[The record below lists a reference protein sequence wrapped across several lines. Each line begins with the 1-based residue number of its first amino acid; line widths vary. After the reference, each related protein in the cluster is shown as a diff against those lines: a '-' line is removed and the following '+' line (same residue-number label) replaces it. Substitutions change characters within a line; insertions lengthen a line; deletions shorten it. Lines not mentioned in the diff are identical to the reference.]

1 MPSSHRT
8 GLILHTSNRLERL
21 ADQLASVLSRPLS
34 TPLTPEIIVVQSNG
48 MRRWLAQQIAQRHG
62 ICANVSFPFPQ
73 KFFGQVLEGV
83 IPGTTRSEI
92 FDRDVMT
99 WRIVALLPGLAEQER
114 FASVAN
120 YVRGPDREMRTYQLA
135 RKIAGV
141 FDRYLVY
148 RPDLIL
154 KWDHGESED
163 WQPILWRELQRAAP
177 GQHQPALGLHLAAAL
192 KNPAPKALPERV
204 AVFGISTLPP
214 FYVAL
219 IEQLAA
225 AVEIHL
231 FVMEPTPEWWGD
243 IRSGREKARTF
254 AKQPELFEMEDES
267 EDGNTLLAANGKL
280 GRDFLNIIADLNPSA
295 HRENFITP
303 AGDTI
308 LSQVQR
314 DIFEMHERAN
324 QLRRVPADDCS
335 LQIHSCHSP
344 TRELEVLHDQLLAL
358 FERDP
363 SLKPQDIIVMMP
375 DVTSCAPIIDAVF
388 GVPENSTH
396 EIPYTIADRTL
407 RASSGVTDT
416 FLSILETL
424 SGRLAASEVLAILE
438 SPAVQRKFEIAEI
451 DTLRRWMGKSGIR
464 WGIDAEHRAHF
475 GLPKFA
481 ENTWRSGLDR
491 MLLGYALKSDEWQIF
506 EGILP
511 YDEIEGSSAELLG
524 HFVDFAECLFAL
536 AHSFR
541 KPRPLAD
548 WRHDLRKA
556 LDDFLEAENDD
567 ARELN
572 HLRATI
578 ARLGELA
585 QLSQNSETVSLEPII
600 AQLQDSLAESGAGR
614 RHCRNNHR
622 HWLPRRCDHVLHI
635 ETNAQH
641 SV

>member
-1 MPSSHRT
+1 
-8 GLILHTSNRLERL
+8 
-21 ADQLASVLSRPLS
+21 
-34 TPLTPEIIVVQSNG
+34 
-48 MRRWLAQQIAQRHG
+48 
-62 ICANVSFPFPQ
+62 
-73 KFFGQVLEGV
+73 
-83 IPGTTRSEI
+83 
-92 FDRDVMT
+92 
-99 WRIVALLPGLAEQER
+99 
-114 FASVAN
+114 
-120 YVRGPDREMRTYQLA
+120 
-135 RKIAGV
+135 
-141 FDRYLVY
+141 
-148 RPDLIL
+148 
-154 KWDHGESED
+154 
-163 WQPILWRELQRAAP
+163 
-177 GQHQPALGLHLAAAL
+177 
-192 KNPAPKALPERV
+192 
-204 AVFGISTLPP
+204 
-214 FYVAL
+214 
-219 IEQLAA
+219 
-225 AVEIHL
+225 HL

-375 DVTSCAPIIDAVF
+375 DVTSVAPIIDAVF

-464 WGIDAEHRAHF
+464 WG
-475 GLPKFA
+475 
-481 ENTWRSGLDR
+481 
-491 MLLGYALKSDEWQIF
+491 
-506 EGILP
+506 
-511 YDEIEGSSAELLG
+511 
-524 HFVDFAECLFAL
+524 
-536 AHSFR
+536 
-541 KPRPLAD
+541 
-548 WRHDLRKA
+548 
-556 LDDFLEAENDD
+556 
-567 ARELN
+567 
-572 HLRATI
+572 
-578 ARLGELA
+578 
-585 QLSQNSETVSLEPII
+585 
-600 AQLQDSLAESGAGR
+600 
-614 RHCRNNHR
+614 
-622 HWLPRRCDHVLHI
+622 
-635 ETNAQH
+635 
-641 SV
+641 